1 MSVTYT
7 ERGEGSALAD
17 FIAEHAQVLSI
28 AFFFLLCVIFF
39 SVMTDV
45 FLTPRNLLNVL
56 RQAAPILI
64 VAVAMTFVIITA
76 GIDLSV
82 GSQVALVNAAAA
94 IILSMGIPWPIVVIA
109 MLVFGA
115 SIGFAQGWFVAYQ
128 GIPAFIVTLAGLSI
142 LRGAALYMTQGFS
155 IPISDVPGFFALG
168 RGTLMGIPIP
178 AIIAL
183 SIAALGWLILSRNL
197 YGRRVI
203 AVGSNPEAARRVGMP
218 AKGMITSVYILTG
231 VASAIAGL
239 LIAARLGSG
248 SSNAAVGF
256 ELQVIA
262 AVVLGGTSL
271 FGGRGSI
278 LGTVLGTLTI
288 AVIGNGLIL
297 MHISPF
303 FTQIVTGAIILI
315 AIWLNTRIFTA
326 SFSFKSKVKNER
338 ETGNGASS
346 PPSRPGVPVQSH
358 NDQ

>member
-1 MSVTYT
+1 MSAIYS
-7 ERGEGSALAD
+7 ERGEGSAVAD
-17 FIAEHAQVLSI
+17 FLAEHAQILSI
-28 AFFFLLCVIFF
+28 SFFFAVCIIFF
-39 SVMTDV
+39 SMATDV
-45 FLTPRNLLNVL
+45 FLSIGNLLNIL

-82 GSQVALVNAAAA
+82 GSQVALINASAA
-94 IILSMGIPWPIVVIA
+94 IILSLGVPWPVVVLA
-109 MLVFGA
+109 MLLLGA
-115 SIGFAQGWFVAYQ
+115 LVGLAQGWFIAYQ

-142 LRGAALYMTQGFS
+142 LRGFALYMTQGFS
-155 IPISDVPGFFALG
+155 IPINGVLGFFALG
-168 RGTLMGIPIP
+168 RGTFLGFPVP

-183 SIAALGWLILSRNL
+183 IVTAVASIVISRQI
-197 YGRRVI
+197 YGRQVV
-203 AVGSNPEAARRVGMP
+203 AVGSNPEAARRVGMSSNWII
-218 AKGMITSVYILTG
+218 ASVYMLSGI
-231 VASAIAGL
+231 SCAIAGL
-239 LIAARLGSG
+239 LLAARLGSG

-278 LGTVLGTLTI
+278 LGTLLGTLTI

-326 SFSFKSKVKNER
+326 NFTFSRKK
-338 ETGNGASS
+338 
-346 PPSRPGVPVQSH
+346 
-358 NDQ
+358 

>member
-1 MSVTYT
+1 MTTYT
-7 ERGEGSALAD
+7 ERAKGSPAAD

-28 AFFFLLCVIFF
+28 AFFFLACLVFF
-39 SVMTDV
+39 AATTDTFMTIG
-45 FLTPRNLLNVL
+45 NILNVV

-64 VAVAMTFVIITA
+64 VAVAMTFVIITG

-82 GSQVALVNAAAA
+82 GSQVALVNAVAA
-94 IILSMGIPWPIVVIA
+94 IILAMGYPWPLVVFVMIA
-109 MLVFGA
+109 FGA
-115 SIGFAQGWFVAYQ
+115 LVGLLQGWFTAYQ

-142 LRGAALYMTQGFS
+142 LRGFALYLTQGYS
-155 IPISDVPGFFALG
+155 IPIKDAPGFFALG
-168 RGTLMGIPIP
+168 RGVLFGAPVP
-178 AIIAL
+178 ALIAML
-183 SIAALGWLILSRNL
+183 VAVVGYVVIRSTK
-197 YGRRVI
+197 YGRQVV
-203 AVGSNPEAARRVGMP
+203 AVGSNMEAARRVGMP
-218 AKGMITSVYILTG
+218 ARWIISSVYLISG
-231 VASAIAGL
+231 VACALAGL

-271 FGGRGSI
+271 MGGRGTI
-278 LGTVLGTLTI
+278 LGTILGTLTI

-326 SFSFKSKVKNER
+326 NFRFGRKR
-338 ETGNGASS
+338 
-346 PPSRPGVPVQSH
+346 
-358 NDQ
+358 

>member
-1 MSVTYT
+1 MTAYT
-7 ERGEGSALAD
+7 ERGHGSRAAD
-17 FIAEHAQVLSI
+17 FFGEHAQVLSI
-28 AFFFLLCVIFF
+28 AIFFLACLIFF
-39 SVMTDV
+39 SIGSET
-45 FLTPRNLLNVL
+45 FFTLGNILNIV

-64 VAVAMTFVIITA
+64 VAIAMTFVIITG

-82 GSQVALVNAAAA
+82 GSQVALVNAVAA
-94 IILSMGIPWPIVVIA
+94 IVMTMGIPWPSVVIG
-109 MLVFGA
+109 MLVLGA
-115 SIGFAQGWFVAYQ
+115 FMGLVQGWFVAYQ

-142 LRGAALYMTQGFS
+142 LRGLALYLTQGYS
-155 IPISDVPGFFALG
+155 IPIKDAPGFFALG
-168 RGTLMGIPIP
+168 RGEILSFPIP
-178 AIIAL
+178 AVIALIIA
-183 SIAALGWLILSRNL
+183 IFGYVIITATK
-197 YGRRVI
+197 YGRQVV
-203 AVGSNPEAARRVGMP
+203 AVGSNMEAARRVGMP
-218 AKGMITSVYILTG
+218 AKWIIASVYIISG
-231 VASAIAGL
+231 IACAVAGL

-271 FGGRGSI
+271 MGGHGTI

-326 SFSFKSKVKNER
+326 NFRFGLGRK
-338 ETGNGASS
+338 G
-346 PPSRPGVPVQSH
+346 
-358 NDQ
+358 

>member
-1 MSVTYT
+1 MSDLYT
-7 ERGEGSALAD
+7 ERGEGSVVAD
-17 FIAEHAQVLSI
+17 FLTEHAQLLSI
-28 AFFFLLCVIFF
+28 SFFFFVCIVFF
-39 SVMTDV
+39 SLATDV
-45 FLTPRNLLNVL
+45 FLSVGNLLNIL

-82 GSQVALVNAAAA
+82 GSQVALINASAA
-94 IILSMGIPWPIVVIA
+94 IMLSFGVPWPVVVLA
-109 MLVFGA
+109 MLLLGA
-115 SIGFAQGWFVAYQ
+115 LVGLAQGWFIAYQ

-142 LRGAALYMTQGFS
+142 LRGFALYMTKGFS
-155 IPISDVPGFFALG
+155 IPINDVPGFFTLG
-168 RGTLMGIPIP
+168 RGTILGFPVP

-183 SIAALGWLILSRNL
+183 IVTAVAAIVISRQM
-197 YGRRVI
+197 YGRQVV
-203 AVGSNPEAARRVGMP
+203 AVGSNPEAARRVGMSSNWII
-218 AKGMITSVYILTG
+218 ASVYMLSGI
-231 VASAIAGL
+231 ACAIAGL
-239 LIAARLGSG
+239 VLAARLGSG

-278 LGTVLGTLTI
+278 LGTLLGTLTI

-326 SFSFKSKVKNER
+326 NFSFSRKK
-338 ETGNGASS
+338 
-346 PPSRPGVPVQSH
+346 
-358 NDQ
+358 

>member
-1 MSVTYT
+1 MSNAYT
-7 ERGEGSALAD
+7 ERGQGSAVAD
-17 FIAEHAQVLSI
+17 FLTENAQVLSI
-28 AFFFLLCVIFF
+28 AFFFAICVIFF
-39 SVMTDV
+39 SVTTDV
-45 FLTPRNLLNVL
+45 FLSVGNILNIL

-82 GSQVALVNAAAA
+82 GSQVAIISASAAL
-94 IILSMGIPWPIVVIA
+94 ILSFGVPWPLAVIA

-115 SIGFAQGWFVAYQ
+115 LIGLVQGWFIAYQ

-142 LRGAALYMTQGFS
+142 LRGFALYMTQGYS
-155 IPISDVPGFFALG
+155 IPINDVPGFFALG
-168 RGTLMGIPIP
+168 RGTIFGLPVP
-178 AIIAL
+178 AVIAL
-183 SIAALGWLILSRNL
+183 LTAAIAAIVIKRQM
-197 YGRRVI
+197 YGRQVV

-218 AKGMITSVYILTG
+218 SKWIIASVYMLSGIACA
-231 VASAIAGL
+231 VAGL

-278 LGTVLGTLTI
+278 LGTLLGTLTI

-297 MHISPF
+297 LHISPF
-303 FTQIVTGAIILI
+303 FTQIVTGTIILI

-326 SFSFKSKVKNER
+326 NFKFKRK
-338 ETGNGASS
+338 A
-346 PPSRPGVPVQSH
+346 
-358 NDQ
+358 

>member
-1 MSVTYT
+1 MSAIYS
-7 ERGEGSALAD
+7 ERGEGSAVAD
-17 FIAEHAQVLSI
+17 FLTEHAQILSI
-28 AFFFLLCVIFF
+28 SFFFAVCIIFF
-39 SVMTDV
+39 SMATDV
-45 FLTPRNLLNVL
+45 FLSIGNLLNIL

-82 GSQVALVNAAAA
+82 GSQVALINASAA
-94 IILSMGIPWPIVVIA
+94 IILSLGVPWPVVVLA
-109 MLVFGA
+109 MLLLGA
-115 SIGFAQGWFVAYQ
+115 LVGLAQGWFIAYQ

-142 LRGAALYMTQGFS
+142 LRGFALYMTQGFS
-155 IPISDVPGFFALG
+155 IPINGVLGFFALG
-168 RGTLMGIPIP
+168 RGTFLGFPVP

-183 SIAALGWLILSRNL
+183 IFTAAASIVISRQI
-197 YGRRVI
+197 YGRQVV
-203 AVGSNPEAARRVGMP
+203 AVGSNPEAARRVGMSSNWII
-218 AKGMITSVYILTG
+218 ASVYMLSGI
-231 VASAIAGL
+231 SCAIAGL
-239 LIAARLGSG
+239 LLAARLGSG

-278 LGTVLGTLTI
+278 LGTLLGTLTI

-326 SFSFKSKVKNER
+326 NFTFSRKK
-338 ETGNGASS
+338 
-346 PPSRPGVPVQSH
+346 
-358 NDQ
+358 